1 MILKLKLGLYKSL
14 NTLCKPFVA
23 LNPNKKYTYL
33 FLMLAAFLL
42 AIFLF
47 LLGAFLFG
55 FLN

>member
-14 NTLCKPFVA
+14 NTLCQPFVA
-23 LNPNKKYTYL
+23 LNPNKKHTYL
-33 FLMLAAFLL
+33 FITLAAFLL